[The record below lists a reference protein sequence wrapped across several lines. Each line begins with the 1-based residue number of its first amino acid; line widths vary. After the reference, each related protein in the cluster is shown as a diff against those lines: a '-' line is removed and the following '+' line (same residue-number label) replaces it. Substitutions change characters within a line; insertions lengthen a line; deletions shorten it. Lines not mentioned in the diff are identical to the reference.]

1 MQFAEES
8 EYLEHLRADEVRAAR
23 EVLYLESGGGLV
35 GSEVV
40 VEFGVGELVDGTG
53 VKVGDIFQRYVDEV
67 FGNVGVDVD
76 GRGFHVLLRGLDGDQ
91 LMESEVEDVLFV
103 RIFDE
108 TDEMD
113 DIGDRWWSFKRRSF
127 NGCCVFD
134 EWSPSALRGQPM
146 FEECL

>member
-40 VEFGVGELVDGTG
+40 VEFGVGELVD
-53 VKVGDIFQRYVDEV
+53 EV

-91 LMESEVEDVLFV
+91 LTESEVEDVLFV